1 MSGAPATEGQVQT
14 IGSARSAV
22 AIESE
27 RALLAREWLDYFGAD
42 DPRELDL
49 GTLMA
54 IHERV
59 VDRLRPSLRE
69 SR

>member
-1 MSGAPATEGQVQT
+1 MSSAPATEGQVQT
-14 IGSARSAV
+14 IGSAQSAV

-27 RALLAREWLDYFGAD
+27 RALLALEWLNYFGAD

-49 GTLMA
+49 GTLMT

-69 SR
+69 LR